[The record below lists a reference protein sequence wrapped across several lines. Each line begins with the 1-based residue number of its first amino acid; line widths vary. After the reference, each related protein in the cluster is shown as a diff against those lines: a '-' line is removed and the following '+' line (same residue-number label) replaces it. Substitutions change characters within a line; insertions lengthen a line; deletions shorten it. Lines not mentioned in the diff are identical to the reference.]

1 MRELPPTVVSAERR
15 RFGLK
20 GNSMKKK
27 TKKKQPH
34 AGNTQTHTKENR
46 GEPKFTQYIRSLA
59 NIIITG

>member
-1 MRELPPTVVSAERR
+1 MSAGTTTYR
-15 RFGLK
+15 RFGRK
-20 GNSMKKK
+20 TSVWIKRKFNEKKQ
-27 TKKKQPH
+27 KKQPH